1 MSKRQVS
8 VNQFEIMIRKRR
20 GNMVSE
26 FTIRVRTH
34 PQTTTDRLPQT
45 TDRQTLRITVR
56 GYCEPDTQLRPNFR
70 IHRITATDTTFTSLT
85 RVLFYSLKD
94 DRKVVPRTNP
104 KTSATAAC
112 LIASTTATTT
122 TPMAQSL
129 VTKHRF
135 ERRACL
141 LLVARVILTI
151 GEESVSSV
159 RRCACLSPGAVA
171 SPSEAVSRQPL
182 GLIDKRET
190 DRASRCIPISPP
202 LSLTLGPRQA

>member
-1 MSKRQVS
+1 
-8 VNQFEIMIRKRR
+8 
-20 GNMVSE
+20 
-26 FTIRVRTH
+26 
-34 PQTTTDRLPQT
+34 
-45 TDRQTLRITVR
+45 
-56 GYCEPDTQLRPNFR
+56 
-70 IHRITATDTTFTSLT
+70 
-85 RVLFYSLKD
+85 
-94 DRKVVPRTNP
+94 
-104 KTSATAAC
+104 
-112 LIASTTATTT
+112 
-122 TPMAQSL
+122 MAQSL

>member
-1 MSKRQVS
+1 
-8 VNQFEIMIRKRR
+8 
-20 GNMVSE
+20 MVSE

-34 PQTTTDRLPQT
+34 PPDNNRSSPTDH
-45 TDRQTLRITVR
+45 RQADITVR